1 MNDPS
6 RLEPISDYADMRETE
21 AAQRL
26 AVTARALKAKEAE
39 VEQLRGY
46 LAEYRQRAAS
56 AGEQAADPMRLQNSR
71 AFLTKLSDA
80 VALQEAEL
88 QKSIERYRF
97 EAERWRA
104 SHQRAKALDKV
115 IERMERQEHQAS
127 QKRDQADTDER
138 ALRQSLTPRR

>member
-26 AVTARALKAKEAE
+26 AQSARALSAKEAE

-46 LAEYRQRAAS
+46 LAEYRQREAAT
-56 AGEQAADPMRLQNSR
+56 AQAADPMRWQNAR
-71 AFLTKLSDA
+71 AFLAKLSEA
-80 VALQEAEL
+80 VAFQEVEL

-97 EAERWRA
+97 EAERWRN

-115 IERMERQEHQAS
+115 LERMERLENQTS
-127 QKRDQADTDER
+127 QKRDQAESDER
-138 ALRQSLTPRR
+138 ALQQSLHPRR

>member
-6 RLEPISDYADMRETE
+6 RLEPLSDYADLRETE
-21 AAQRL
+21 AARKL
-26 AVTARALKAKEAE
+26 AASARALKAKEAE

-46 LAEYRQRAAS
+46 LAEYRQRAAAS
-56 AGEQAADPMRLQNSR
+56 EQAADPMRWQNAR

-80 VALQEAEL
+80 VAFQEAEL

-97 EAERWRA
+97 DAERWRS

-115 IERMERQEHQAS
+115 LERMETLENQAS
-127 QKRDQADTDER
+127 QKRDQAELDER
-138 ALRQSLTPRR
+138 ALRRSLQPRR